1 MARTIEDL
9 VDSLGNISII
19 HRLQED
25 LIETYNNLIPFS
37 KQMTTTNLAIPIK
50 VWYEK
55 ESRLLVMEQAG
66 ISVRLRFPVYYC
78 LGLEDLYKPT
88 YLLPEDYDYLMSTLR
103 GLINSGELIKDR
115 TILSPEDYGFD
126 IYATNELELWKGPGI
141 IGSIRF
147 ISGISWWF
155 KYKTKKK
162 YRKVL

>member
-1 MARTIEDL
+1 MPSRTIDDL

-19 HRLQED
+19 SRLQED
-25 LIETYNNLIPFS
+25 LIETYNSMVPFS
-37 KQMTTTNLAIPIK
+37 KNQSELAVPIK

-66 ISVRLRFPVYYC
+66 LSVRLRFPVYYC

-88 YLLPEDYDYLMSTLR
+88 YLLPEDYDYLMTTLQ
-103 GLINSGELIKDR
+103 GLIGSGELIKDR
-115 TILSPEDYGFD
+115 TVLSPEDYGFD
-126 IYATNELELWKGPGI
+126 IYTTNEAELWKGPVI
-141 IGSIRF
+141 IGSVRF

>member
-1 MARTIEDL
+1 MARSIDEL

-19 HRLQED
+19 SRIQED

-37 KQMTTTNLAIPIK
+37 KQMVSSGIAIPIK

-55 ESRLLVMEQAG
+55 DSRLLVMEQAG
-66 ISVRLRFPVYYC
+66 VSVRLRFPIYYC

-88 YLLPEDYDYLMSTLR
+88 YLLPDDYDYLMTTMQN
-103 GLINSGELIKDR
+103 LINSGELLKDR
-115 TILSPEDYGFD
+115 INISPEDYGFD
-126 IYATNELELWKGPGI
+126 VYSVNEKELWKGPGI

-147 ISGISWWF
+147 ISGLSWWF
-155 KYKTKKK
+155 KYRVKRK